1 MEFEWDDD
9 KWEENLRRRQ
19 VDFAIAA
26 RIFNGPVVARED
38 RRRSYGERRY
48 RAVGRFEGQA
58 YVVAYTYRDEVCH
71 IITAWKVGPKGE
83 ERYKALLGRR
93 SSPHA

>member
-26 RIFNGPVVARED
+26 RIVNGLVVARED
-38 RRRSYGERRY
+38 RRRRYGERRY
-48 RAVGRFEGQA
+48 RAVGSFEGQA
-58 YVVAYTYRDEVCH
+58 YVVAYTYRGEICH

-83 ERYKALLGRR
+83 RRYKALLGRR
-93 SSPHA
+93 PPPDA